1 MPSAGIVSR
10 RSVKNRSKRR
20 AKSGANRPQP
30 TVQIKVTA
38 ATAVGAVLTV
48 TFDQPVSLNGVP
60 AYTTD
65 VVGATAV
72 SAVMT
77 GMNTVAITF
86 GATVAT
92 ATELRIPYEEP
103 AVRNGSGGFVST
115 STFPV

>member
-1 MPSAGIVSR
+1 MAAGIIGR
-10 RSVKNRSKRR
+10 RPRKNRSSRR
-20 AKSGANRPQP
+20 KNPAQ
-30 TVQIKVTA
+30 TVPLSTTPIAVTG
-38 ATAVGAVLTV
+38 ATALGTVLTI

-65 VVGATAV
+65 VVGATAL

-77 GMNTVAITF
+77 GMNTIAVTF
-86 GATVAT
+86 SATVAA
-92 ATELRIPYEEP
+92 ATEVRIPYEEP

>member
-1 MPSAGIVSR
+1 MSISIKRTRRSSRRGPSAGSANLQR
-10 RSVKNRSKRR
+10 RSTPIAVT
-20 AKSGANRPQP
+20 GASALG
-30 TVQIKVTA
+30 T
-38 ATAVGAVLTV
+38 VLTV
-48 TFDQPVSLNGVP
+48 TFDQPIALNGTP

-65 VVGATAV
+65 VVGATAL

-86 GATVAT
+86 SSTIAA
-92 ATELRIPYEEP
+92 AAELRIPYEEP